1 MAKCACGKHEISD
14 EQAAAQAVRAHK
26 QREDAAR
33 RSARTAADDGGCGC
47 KGAGQTG
54 LGLRAASAQPGARP
68 VDQSQGRRQLGLR
81 GL

>member
-14 EQAAAQAVRAHK
+14 EQAVDQAARAHK
-26 QREDAAR
+26 QREDTAAR
-33 RSARTAADDGGCGC
+33 IGGAAADGCGCGC
-47 KGAGQTG
+47 KGAGQSG

-68 VDQSQGRRQLGLR
+68 ADQSHGRRQLGLR

>member
-14 EQAAAQAVRAHK
+14 EQAAAQAARAHK
-26 QREDAAR
+26 QRENTAR
-33 RSARTAADDGGCGC
+33 RIAGAAADGCGC

-68 VDQSQGRRQLGLR
+68 VDQSHGRRQLGLR